1 MNTKQHV
8 KADGG
13 EKDNMKTEE
22 RAKRGVEADEG
33 SNRNGKTAKG
43 AVKYVKTAATHI
55 LPSKILTQ

>member
-1 MNTKQHV
+1 
-8 KADGG
+8 
-13 EKDNMKTEE
+13 MKTEK